1 MKIRMNPARKS
12 YANPE
17 IVDDVKSYKNVSFW
31 TVEVTYTNGNK
42 ENFYSVDSVIELKDD
57 RDLLDKN
64 HPNTILN
71 MYDSKRDCEELFAS
85 LLDYSVEDFIKS
97 KLKHPISPNIIREI
111 DSVLT
116 QQYLEDVDYSK
127 YTVSK

>member
-12 YANPE
+12 YANTE

-57 RDLLDKN
+57 KDLLDKN
-64 HPNTILN
+64 HPNTIQN
-71 MYDSKRDCEELFAS
+71 MYENEVSPQELFAS
-85 LLDYSVEDFIKS
+85 LLDYNVEDFIKS
-97 KLKHPISPNIIREI
+97 KLKHPISPNIIHEI
-111 DSVLT
+111 DAVLT
-116 QQYLEDVDYSK
+116 QQYLKDVGYSK
-127 YTVSK
+127 YTVFK